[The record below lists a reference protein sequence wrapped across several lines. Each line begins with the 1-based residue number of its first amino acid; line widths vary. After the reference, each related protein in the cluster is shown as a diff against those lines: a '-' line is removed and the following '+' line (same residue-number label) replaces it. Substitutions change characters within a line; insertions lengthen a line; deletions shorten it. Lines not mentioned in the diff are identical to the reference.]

1 MIALDRQKISS
12 LLENKETSL
21 YILDETDSTSNFFNP
36 VQNFA
41 TPSVCLAEKQSAAR
55 GRLGRKWYAPPHQNL
70 LLSALYKFS
79 GDTTSFNLVIGL
91 AVRQGIENILG
102 ATPMLQVKW
111 PNDIMYSGQ
120 KLAGILIENQIIHN
134 FNYVVA
140 GIGINVNM
148 EEDKDHIN
156 RSWISLKK
164 ITGKEYDRNILA
176 AQVINHIDQCY
187 KTLAIHGL
195 KYFINRWKENDC
207 LIGHHVSITEHSAT
221 YSGKYLGLNQEG
233 ELGLALPDGTQKWF
247 NYGDASITNIKG

>member
-1 MIALDRQKISS
+1 VILLDRQKLSS
-12 LLENKETSL
+12 LLINKETAL
-21 YILDETDSTSNFFNP
+21 YVLDEINSTNNFFNP

-41 TPSVCLAEKQSAAR
+41 TPSVCLAEKQSSAR
-55 GRLGRKWYAPPHQNL
+55 GRLGRKWYTPPYQNL
-70 LLSALYKFS
+70 SLSALYKFS
-79 GDTTSFNLVIGL
+79 GNTTGLNLVIGL
-91 AVRQGIENILG
+91 AVRQGIESILG
-102 ATPMLQVKW
+102 ATPILQVKW

-148 EEDKDHIN
+148 EEDKDNIN
-156 RSWISLKK
+156 NSWTSLKK

-176 AQVINHIDQCY
+176 AQVINHIDQY
-187 KTLAIHGL
+187 SKTLAIHGL
-195 KYFINRWKENDC
+195 KYFINQWKENDF

-233 ELGLALPDGTQKWF
+233 KLGLVLPDSTKKWF
-247 NYGDASITNIKG
+247 NYGDASIQSNLK